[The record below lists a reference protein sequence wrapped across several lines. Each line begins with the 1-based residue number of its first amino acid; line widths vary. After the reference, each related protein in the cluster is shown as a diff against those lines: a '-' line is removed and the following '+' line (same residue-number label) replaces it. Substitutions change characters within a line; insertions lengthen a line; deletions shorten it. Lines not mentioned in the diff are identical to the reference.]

1 MQPINQIIRKIQ
13 SRQKQPPLRK
23 TSKGWWTPLWKGLA
37 TDTQGKHRK
46 AMGASLWTYLYL
58 LTFTNRKNGMVS
70 RRQEI
75 IAKETGLPLRT
86 IQRHLKQLAAK
97 KYITLMKPQ
106 TYSQIHIEKWK
117 LFKHP
122 DSDEN

>member
-1 MQPINQIIRKIQ
+1 MQRFNQIIRKIPD
-13 SRQKQPPLRK
+13 RQKQLPLRK
-23 TSKGWWTPLWKGLA
+23 NKKGWWTPVWKGLS
-37 TDTQGKHRK
+37 TDQQGKHRK

-58 LTFTNRKNGMVS
+58 LTFTNRKTGTVS

-86 IQRHLKQLAAK
+86 IQRHLKQLATK
-97 KYITLMKPQ
+97 KYITLTKPQ
-106 TYSQIHIEKWK
+106 TYSQIRIEKWK

-122 DSDEN
+122 NPDGD